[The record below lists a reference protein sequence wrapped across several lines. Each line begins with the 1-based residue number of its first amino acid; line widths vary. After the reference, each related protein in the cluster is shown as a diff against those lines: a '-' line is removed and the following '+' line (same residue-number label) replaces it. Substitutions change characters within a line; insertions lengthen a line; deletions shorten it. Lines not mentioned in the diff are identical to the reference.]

1 MKDSIKANL
10 IIFLIIAIIAFCI
23 STSFANMTIKEDV
36 DSYKLI
42 SIDNDSFEP
51 KHIDEVP
58 LIIEMEPENET
69 NTTNATNMTNNFD
82 NYTNYT
88 DYQND
93 DFVSNYT
100 EN

>member
-10 IIFLIIAIIAFCI
+10 IVFFIIAIISFCI
-23 STSFANMTIKEDV
+23 STSFANMTITEDV
-36 DSYKLI
+36 ESYKLI
-42 SIDNDSFEP
+42 SIENNSFEP

-58 LIIEMEPENET
+58 YIVEPEPLNET
-69 NTTNATNMTNNFD
+69 NTTNATNMTNDFD

-88 DYQND
+88 NYQND
-93 DFVSNYT
+93 DYMSNYT